1 MQPSGPVKNF
11 TLGGAAG
18 WILYL
23 GHQEWGGERWRAS
36 RHSHD
41 LRGGEVKGM
50 PDVQQPKHGS
60 CQWETAVCGLAAP
73 KHDGLT
79 GTGRTT
85 RTTPRISE
93 VARLGGPVFLT
104 CSSLIWLL
112 LWGPPLKTTRR
123 TSNNNE
129 CSHWAQGF
137 AYVITFSLNNNIVK
151 EE

>member
-1 MQPSGPVKNF
+1 MQPSGPVENF

-23 GHQEWGGERWRAS
+23 GHQEWRGGRWRAS
-36 RHSHD
+36 HHSHD

-50 PDVQQPKHGS
+50 PDVQQPKHSS

-73 KHDGLT
+73 KHDSLT
-79 GTGRTT
+79 GTGG
-85 RTTPRISE
+85 PLGPAPE
-93 VARLGGPVFLT
+93 FLKWHVWGGPVFLT
-104 CSSLIWLL
+104 CSSVIWLL
-112 LWGPPLKTTRR
+112 LWGPPLKTTRK

-129 CSHWAQGF
+129 CSHWAWGF